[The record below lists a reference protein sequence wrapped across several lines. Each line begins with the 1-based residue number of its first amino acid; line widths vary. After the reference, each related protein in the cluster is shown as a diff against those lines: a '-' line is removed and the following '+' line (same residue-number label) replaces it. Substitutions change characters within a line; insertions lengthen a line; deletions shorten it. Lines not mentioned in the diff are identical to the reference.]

1 MTKEEHIKYW
11 QESAVESWD
20 SALYLADGKHYALA
34 LFALHLTLEKLFK
47 ALWIKESVTDTPPYT
62 HDLQKLCNDLQLD
75 IPVED
80 YDFLTIVNS
89 WNIRGRYP
97 DYTNGLYKKTTAR
110 YLKEQIDKVNKLKKW
125 LEEEILKQK

>member
-11 QESAVESWD
+11 QESANESWD
-20 SALYLADGKHYALA
+20 SGIYLAAGKHYALA
-34 LFALHLTLEKLFK
+34 LFALHLTLEKLLK

-62 HDLQKLCNDLQLD
+62 HDLQKLCDELQLEMP
-75 IPVED
+75 IED

-97 DYTNGLYKKTTAR
+97 DYTNRLYKKTTDN
-110 YLKEQIDKVNKLKKW
+110 YLKEQIAKIEKFKKW
-125 LEEEILKQK
+125 LEEKILKQK